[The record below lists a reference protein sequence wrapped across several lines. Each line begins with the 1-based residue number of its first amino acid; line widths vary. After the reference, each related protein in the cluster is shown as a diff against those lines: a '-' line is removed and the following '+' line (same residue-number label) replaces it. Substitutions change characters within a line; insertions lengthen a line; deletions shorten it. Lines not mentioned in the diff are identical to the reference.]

1 MQGSRPARPNLPT
14 HNLSLIASTP
24 TARSPVPHFYSS
36 CCLGHCR
43 GQVAV
48 RPFQQQE
55 PPQPRCLPGMIMH
68 TAIQRSFLSSSD
80 HAPCLQ
86 TAHLPPR
93 RVGAEEIGGVDR
105 VLLLVL
111 HAVACTRE
119 NTRPRVN
126 NQNSRV
132 SIKADRPCRRP
143 GSMPPSTAE
152 PPGTVFA
159 VSDRTTFTPI
169 RYVIQ
174 PARTRPPP
182 TFSVTQHPNTDRA
195 ATWTSTQRHRR
206 HMLACKSNLIGFT
219 DRVRPGQRRWGQLG
233 GRCGRLRSP
242 RHPYRR
248 TTWWS
253 ACAAPCR
260 PPAPWSSWEGTSRAA
275 PRSQHTDASTRDGEV
290 QCEWRGECR
299 ATQKEN
305 G

>member
-1 MQGSRPARPNLPT
+1 MSRRTPASICVQGPRPARPNLPT
-14 HNLSLIASTP
+14 HNLSLIAGTP

-36 CCLGHCR
+36 CLGHCR

-152 PPGTVFA
+152 PRGA
-159 VSDRTTFTPI
+159 
-169 RYVIQ
+169 
-174 PARTRPPP
+174 AR
-182 TFSVTQHPNTDRA
+182 S
-195 ATWTSTQRHRR
+195 
-206 HMLACKSNLIGFT
+206 LL
-219 DRVRPGQRRWGQLG
+219 
-233 GRCGRLRSP
+233 
-242 RHPYRR
+242 
-248 TTWWS
+248 
-253 ACAAPCR
+253 
-260 PPAPWSSWEGTSRAA
+260 
-275 PRSQHTDASTRDGEV
+275 
-290 QCEWRGECR
+290 
-299 ATQKEN
+299 
-305 G
+305 